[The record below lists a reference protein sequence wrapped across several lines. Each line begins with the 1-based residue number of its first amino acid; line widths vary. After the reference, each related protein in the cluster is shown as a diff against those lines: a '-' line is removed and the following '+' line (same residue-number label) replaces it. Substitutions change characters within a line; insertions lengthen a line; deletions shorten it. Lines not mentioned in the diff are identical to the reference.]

1 MTGQPWCTCE
11 IVGAGGAGEY
21 RCLDRA
27 CPVHGDHAVRG
38 LAGVEHGPAGTPI
51 PDCAAD
57 TDRSVMGLAGRWWRH
72 VLALLDHRHGIDV
85 LDRAELGAHALAA
98 LAEGQALT
106 EDLQRWRPRLVVD
119 ALAAGADHATVAGA
133 AGFDS
138 PAQLCAWLLAWA
150 GEQFRLGLI
159 NGARYAEVRALAEL
173 PERGAG

>member
-1 MTGQPWCTCE
+1 MTEHTPTPAAQT
-11 IVGAGGAGEY
+11 
-21 RCLDRA
+21 DQS
-27 CPVHGDHAVRG
+27 VR
-38 LAGVEHGPAGTPI
+38 
-51 PDCAAD
+51 
-57 TDRSVMGLAGRWWRH
+57 GLAGRWWRH
-72 VLALLDHRHGIDV
+72 TLALIYHRHGIEV

-98 LAEGQALT
+98 LAAGQALI
-106 EDLQRWRPRLVVD
+106 EDLQRWRPTLVVD
-119 ALAAGADHATVAGA
+119 ALAAGADHTTVADA